1 MSAPSRTWAAR
12 SAASLALA
20 AVPMHVVMFAMGHHD
35 PVITTLMVV
44 MTGWCALCALHVWR
58 SGRRFH
64 RSSVVHLWAMAV
76 TMAVLHGALLAGPPG
91 LTGGHHGHGAAAG
104 HGEGGWLMVGIIAL
118 ELTVAVVCA
127 VALRRTPLST
137 APAGQLSPP

>member
-1 MSAPSRTWAAR
+1 M
-12 SAASLALA
+12 
-20 AVPMHVVMFAMGHHD
+20 
-35 PVITTLMVV
+35 
-44 MTGWCALCALHVWR
+44 
-58 SGRRFH
+58 
-64 RSSVVHLWAMAV
+64 HLWAMAV

>member
-44 MTGWCALCALHVWR
+44 MTGWCALCALHV
-58 SGRRFH
+58 
-64 RSSVVHLWAMAV
+64 
-76 TMAVLHGALLAGPPG
+76 
-91 LTGGHHGHGAAAG
+91 
-104 HGEGGWLMVGIIAL
+104 
-118 ELTVAVVCA
+118 
-127 VALRRTPLST
+127 
-137 APAGQLSPP
+137 